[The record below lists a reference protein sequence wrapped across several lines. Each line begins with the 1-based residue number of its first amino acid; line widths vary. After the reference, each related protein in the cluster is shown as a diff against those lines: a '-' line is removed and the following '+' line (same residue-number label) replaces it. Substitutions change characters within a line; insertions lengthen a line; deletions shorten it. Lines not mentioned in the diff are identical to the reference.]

1 MGCCNEKN
9 IDAIQSLAP
18 GETEFSFLSYSSDGD
33 DNQERLDKKFNIL
46 RSVPL
51 LDFINNLESF
61 DAAKPNEPYTKPFKN
76 SYSSKDKFLTE
87 NFSLENFLSFIENK
101 ILKMKDVNEM
111 YSDEEKKIF
120 MNVVKTVYEKLKHLL
135 DNYYKNV
142 ITIKKKNLLP
152 LGLLFCPSSGA
163 GKTKFFYQIFE
174 NENGSFTQS
183 DDLNNFLLSMFILS
197 GLTENIIEAT
207 VEKKNSL
214 TDENENEIIKKASD
228 LVKKFN
234 DEFFKYND
242 FFEYKEFKNK
252 FKPKQNSYGWVFN
265 PKGIKK
271 NINNNSYN
279 YVVENNHED
288 LLNFEEDEINPNQN
302 TESNKDLE
310 KLLDNNQNNY
320 DKNEV
325 EDLKKNFEGIFK
337 ANNNINNNN
346 NSTDNKKTKDEIDTN
361 KAEKN
366 SKEEE
371 WKLNYSESQNS
382 MVSSEEEK
390 DIYDELIN
398 DEEPLEI
405 SKKTKI
411 VSTLGPAS
419 STKEIIQSL
428 YKEGVN
434 IFRLNFSH
442 GTHESHG
449 KMIDLV
455 RSLNLRNAG
464 IMLDTKGPEIR
475 IGEIRDKI
483 HIKIGDDFIMTTD
496 IGVYEDT
503 GKISVNY
510 KAFSKDVDV
519 GDIIVID
526 SGIIQAKAIEKHGED
541 IKFKVING
549 EDDLTTKK
557 HINLYGKKVSLPS
570 VTEQDW
576 KDIDFGIEKKVDF
589 IALSFVSNGD
599 VPKEVRDYCR
609 KKGANIQIISKI
621 ENYESTTH
629 LENIVRESDGVMFAR
644 GDLSCEINFG
654 TVPILQKQVCAY
666 CSYYN
671 KPIIIATQ
679 MCLSMVT
686 NIQPTRAEVSDIGNA
701 IFDGADAIMTSEETT
716 KSIHPTLVIRTMARV
731 ATETEDNIYSICTK
745 PYCDDCFGIMHRG
758 RLQRKGF
765 ENYTYHRPY
774 HHIQQNKKKQKEREF
789 QKNFRRK
796 LSLRLSNAAEQENIS
811 EGIRNFRKSMS
822 KRLSARLS
830 CISVDIYP
838 NTLKE
843 NIFTIAP
850 YITDN
855 IEAICSCETE
865 NDNFT
870 KNISASRI
878 NIPMFA
884 FTNSQMLANQMNL
897 IWNIQ
902 PIYTDK
908 INGDFNNDSKFIDG
922 FFDKKNVKKY
932 LLVTKRDG
940 MPILQVRDLLIHLF
954 K

>member
-1 MGCCNEKN
+1 
-9 IDAIQSLAP
+9 
-18 GETEFSFLSYSSDGD
+18 
-33 DNQERLDKKFNIL
+33 
-46 RSVPL
+46 
-51 LDFINNLESF
+51 
-61 DAAKPNEPYTKPFKN
+61 
-76 SYSSKDKFLTE
+76 
-87 NFSLENFLSFIENK
+87 
-101 ILKMKDVNEM
+101 
-111 YSDEEKKIF
+111 
-120 MNVVKTVYEKLKHLL
+120 
-135 DNYYKNV
+135 
-142 ITIKKKNLLP
+142 
-152 LGLLFCPSSGA
+152 
-163 GKTKFFYQIFE
+163 
-174 NENGSFTQS
+174 
-183 DDLNNFLLSMFILS
+183 
-197 GLTENIIEAT
+197 
-207 VEKKNSL
+207 
-214 TDENENEIIKKASD
+214 
-228 LVKKFN
+228 
-234 DEFFKYND
+234 
-242 FFEYKEFKNK
+242 
-252 FKPKQNSYGWVFN
+252 
-265 PKGIKK
+265 
-271 NINNNSYN
+271 
-279 YVVENNHED
+279 
-288 LLNFEEDEINPNQN
+288 
-302 TESNKDLE
+302 
-310 KLLDNNQNNY
+310 
-320 DKNEV
+320 
-325 EDLKKNFEGIFK
+325 
-337 ANNNINNNN
+337 
-346 NSTDNKKTKDEIDTN
+346 
-361 KAEKN
+361 
-366 SKEEE
+366 
-371 WKLNYSESQNS
+371 

-419 STKEIIQSL
+419 STKEIIESL

-510 KAFSKDVDV
+510 KEFTKDVDV

-526 SGIIQAKAIEKHGED
+526 SGIIQAKAIEKQGED

-599 VPKEVRDYCR
+599 IPKQVREYCQ
-609 KKGANIQIISKI
+609 KKGVNIQIISKI

-629 LENIVRESDGVMFAR
+629 LENIVRESDGIMFAR

-671 KPIIIATQ
+671 KPVIIATQ
-679 MCLSMVT
+679 MCLSMLT
-686 NIQPTRAEVSDIGNA
+686 NIQPTRAEVSDIGNS

-716 KSIHPTLVIRTMARV
+716 KSIHPVLVIKTMARV
-731 ATETEDNIYSICTK
+731 ATETEDNIYAICTK

-774 HHIQQNKKKQKEREF
+774 HHIQQNKKKQKERDF

-922 FFDKKNVKKY
+922 FFDKKNVRKY
-932 LLVTKRDG
+932 LLVTYRDG